1 MKKLIYEIP
10 VHDDNDA
17 EMIAR
22 EIEGILG
29 IRPAHVEEIAPP
41 CDKQDGES
49 MRLGGDSSHSHGMTE
64 GIMKIEGDSS
74 LRSE

>member
-22 EIEGILG
+22 EIEAILG
-29 IRPAHVEEIAPP
+29 IRPTRVEEDALLR
-41 CDKQDGES
+41 DKQEVDSAGPA
-49 MRLGGDSSHSHGMTE
+49 GDSAE
-64 GIMKIEGDSS
+64 CE
-74 LRSE
+74 E

>member
-49 MRLGGDSSHSHGMTE
+49 MRLGGDSSQ
-64 GIMKIEGDSS
+64 
-74 LRSE
+74 

>member
-41 CDKQDGES
+41 RDKQDGES
-49 MRLGGDSSHSHGMTE
+49 MRLGGDSSHSLGMTE